1 MELGA
6 IEACGIIRVSAPSK
20 VVMPCSRISWE
31 ESTWTGVAVLFK
43 RW

>member
-6 IEACGIIRVSAPSK
+6 IETCGIMRVSAASK
-20 VVMPCSRISWE
+20 VLMPCSRISWE
-31 ESTWTGVAVLFK
+31 ESTWTGVAVDFR